1 MEISKIAI
9 KNFKGI
15 ENIEM
20 GPVKPINVLIGRNNS
35 GKSSILACL
44 QFLHEYFNAV
54 DPKKPG
60 RGHSSSIAVRREY
73 FRKWLGENPQFGV
86 SITVAQTLEERKE
99 QFDSAVEAWNKQYDR
114 PRMSP
119 EATDVQLAND
129 LFSTLT
135 FDLVA
140 KAPQGP
146 LGLVSISTAGKSSD
160 GNMTEIKIAE
170 SPGPGSNMARLP
182 LRNLFTEHRN
192 SSGSCQTVFEL
203 KEKVGF
209 KDGLEIGYTTGGLSP
224 NKEPIFLQHLIFPSF
239 QYLRKKFDSTFLLG
253 PYRHGRIV
261 AGADVS
267 SVLDSDASRLV
278 NYIDYLDRN
287 YHTTLIQVA
296 DFVRRI
302 VPEVGRLHTRYV
314 GESGANL
321 ELAYDWP
328 DGTTIN
334 LQNMGGGVEQL
345 LILGCLLLHQKT
357 SCILWEEP
365 ESHLHPGA
373 QDLLLNELEKLVGD
387 SIIFL
392 TTHSPVFIRPSEKI
406 AIHAITNQDGKS
418 ATGRTLSE
426 TDLQEAVAMLGS
438 RPGHIAQ
445 ADIVVY
451 VEGPYGAAVIEEWI
465 KKWPGF
471 DDKIGHLRLMV
482 QPIPA
487 DDLASDEYNLV
498 KLKKVSPYTII
509 FVDKDSDEDEPKAAR
524 KKLQDKCGKLGIPC
538 IITEERQIENYLPEE
553 YFEKFWS
560 SQLWENWKKDKK
572 FTAGMK
578 KHNREIAAAMDWGQV
593 EKHKDIMKVFA
604 EIAKYADRLKPQTD
618 IAG

>member
-9 KNFKGI
+9 TNFKGI
-15 ENIEM
+15 QKVEM
-20 GPVKPINVLIGRNNS
+20 APVKPINVLIGRNNS

-44 QFLHEYFNAV
+44 QFLHEFFNAL
-54 DPKKPG
+54 DPKQPG
-60 RGHSSSIAVRREY
+60 RGHSSSIAVRQEY
-73 FRKWLGENPQFGV
+73 FRRGLVENPQFGV
-86 SITVAQTLEERKE
+86 SVTIAQTVEERKE
-99 QFDSAVEAWNKQYDR
+99 QFRSAVEAWNKQYST
-114 PRMSP
+114 PRMAP
-119 EATDVQLAND
+119 EAIDAQLAND
-129 LFSTLT
+129 LFSTSTLE
-135 FDLVA
+135 FLA
-140 KAPQGP
+140 KAPHGP
-146 LGLVSISTAGKSSD
+146 FGLVSISTASKSSD
-160 GNMTEIKIAE
+160 GNMAQIKIAE
-170 SPGPGSNMARLP
+170 SPGPGSNMAILP
-182 LRNLFTEHRN
+182 LRNLFVEPRDG
-192 SSGSCQTVFEL
+192 SGSWQKVLEL

-209 KDGLEIGYTTGGLSP
+209 KDGLDIGYATGGLSP
-224 NKEPIFLQHLIFPSF
+224 GREPIFPQHLVFPSF
-239 QYLRKKFDSTFLLG
+239 QYLRKKFDSAFLLG

-261 AGADVS
+261 AAADVR
-267 SVLDSDASRLV
+267 SVLDGDASYLV

-287 YHTTLIQVA
+287 YHTTFSEIA
-296 DFVRRI
+296 DFVRTI

-314 GESGANL
+314 GERGANL

-392 TTHSPVFIRPSEKI
+392 TTHSPVFVRPSEKI
-406 AIHAITNQDGKS
+406 AVHTTTNQDGKS

-426 TDLQEAVAMLGS
+426 TDLQEAAAMLGS

-465 KKWPGF
+465 KKWPAF
-471 DDKIGHLRLMV
+471 DAKIGHLRLMV

-487 DDLASDEYNLV
+487 DDLASDEYNLE
-498 KLKKVSPYTII
+498 KLKKVSPYMII
-509 FVDKDSDEDEPKAAR
+509 FVDKDSDGDEPKPAR
-524 KKLQDKCGKLGIPC
+524 KKLQDKCGKLEIPC
-538 IITEERQIENYLPEE
+538 IVTEERQIENYLPEE
-553 YFEKFWS
+553 YFDKFWS
-560 SQLWENWKKDKK
+560 PQLLDNWSREKK
-572 FTAGMK
+572 FTPGMK
-578 KHNREIAAAMDWGQV
+578 KHNREIAAAMDWGRI
-593 EKHKDIMKVFA
+593 EKHKDLMKVFA
-604 EIAKYADRLKPQTD
+604 EIAEYAERLKPQTD
-618 IAG
+618 MGE